1 MKSRVS
7 TFIAGSHFSKEITFL
22 MLMAI
27 VWLLARPAL
36 AAGDSDVAS
45 GLSPLC
51 YFALIIIVLLIAVLA
66 YLLLQNQRLKANFQA
81 GQGSSPV
88 ADCSEESH
96 RLARQAL
103 VGQMAGGIAHDL
115 NNILSGLVSYP
126 ELLLMQ
132 LPADSSLRK
141 PIGVI
146 HESGLRAAVSVSDL
160 LTASRDIAAYRNANA
175 VNALALESLQS
186 QDWEQ
191 LCKLYPG
198 IRVETKLTDKDT
210 KTLCSSV
217 HLGKCII
224 NLVQNAAESLAGEGR
239 IELTTDVRSV
249 AEAESARLEIS
260 SGEYLLLSVSDD
272 GAPISEADLAHLFEP
287 FYTKKQ
293 MGRNGSGIGLAVV
306 KAVAEDHGGTVRVV
320 SSETGNCFTMYLPM
334 VQ

>member
-1 MKSRVS
+1 MKSCV
-7 TFIAGSHFSKEITFL
+7 TAIIAGSHFTRELTFVIL
-22 MLMAI
+22 MTI

-36 AAGDSDVAS
+36 AAGEAVGSS
-45 GLSPLC
+45 GPSSLC
-51 YFALIIIVLLIAVLA
+51 YVALIVIVVLLGALSCL
-66 YLLLQNQRLKANFQA
+66 YFLYQRLKANCQA
-81 GQGSSPV
+81 GLQSAPESV
-88 ADCSEESH
+88 SAEDSH

-132 LPADSSLRK
+132 LSPESTLRK

-160 LTASRDIAAYRNANA
+160 LTASRDIAAYRNLNA

-198 IRVETKLTDKDT
+198 IRVETRLTDKDT
-210 KTLCSSV
+210 KILCSSV

-224 NLVQNAAESLAGEGR
+224 NLIQNAAESLAGEGQ
-239 IELTTDVRSV
+239 IELATEICSV
-249 AEAESARLEIS
+249 AEAEAERLGIAC
-260 SGEYLLLSVSDD
+260 GEYLLLSVSDS
-272 GAPISEADLAHLFEP
+272 GAPISEEDLAHLFEP

-293 MGRNGSGIGLAVV
+293 MGRSGSGIGLTVV
-306 KAVAEDHGGTVRVV
+306 NAVAEDHGGTVDVV
-320 SSETGNCFTMYLPM
+320 STGTGNRFTMYLPV